1 MELERYRALLCA
13 IEQGSLSAA
22 GEKLGYTPSGISR
35 MMAALEAEHGFPLLV
50 RRREG
55 VAPTKSCEQMLPT
68 IRELLFSADK
78 LSQLSHRIQG
88 VDTGT
93 VTIGLA
99 YHTWYSWLSGVA
111 QRFCREY
118 PGIQIRYS
126 SAYSMELVHQL
137 ERREVD
143 FCIISKRTGDHGWI
157 PLRLDPLMAMV
168 PVGHPLAKEER
179 VPLSAFAAEPFIEIY
194 SGIETD
200 NANAFARSGIQ
211 PNTSYSIADVHAA
224 YSMVEAG
231 LGISMNNAL
240 NSRLWAGGVKFLP
253 LDPPQLVEIGIATD
267 PAMSPAAKTFL
278 DFARPYF
285 KELAE
290 EAFPG

>member
-13 IEQGSLSAA
+13 IEKGSLSAA
-22 GEKLGYTPSGISR
+22 GEELGYTPSGISR

-50 RRREG
+50 RRRDG
-55 VAPTKSCEQMLPT
+55 VVPTGGCVELLPA
-68 IRELLFSADK
+68 IRELLFAGDK
-78 LSQLSHRIQG
+78 LGQLSAQIRG
-88 VDTGT
+88 TDTGT

-111 QRFCREY
+111 EAFSKAY

-126 SAYSMELVHQL
+126 SAYTMELLRQL
-137 ERREVD
+137 EEREVD
-143 FCIISKRTGDHGWI
+143 MCIISRRSGDHGWI
-157 PLRLDPLMAMV
+157 PLCRDPLMAMI
-168 PVGHPLAKEER
+168 PPGHTLAQEET
-179 VPLSAFAAEPFIEIY
+179 VPLDAFRTEPFIEMY

-200 NANAFARSGIQ
+200 NANVFARYGIR
-211 PNTSYSIADVHAA
+211 PNISYSIADVHAA

-240 NSRLWAGGVKFLP
+240 NSRLWAGNVKFLP

-267 PAMSPAAKTFL
+267 PAMSPAAQRFL
-278 DFARPYF
+278 EFATPYF
-285 KELAE
+285 SALA
-290 EAFPG
+290 